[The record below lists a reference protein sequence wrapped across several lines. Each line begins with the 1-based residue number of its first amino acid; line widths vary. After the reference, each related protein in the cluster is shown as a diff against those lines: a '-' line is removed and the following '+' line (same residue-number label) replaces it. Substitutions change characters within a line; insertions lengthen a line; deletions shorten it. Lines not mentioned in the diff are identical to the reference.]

1 MRLIIKALDALNE
14 KNGSSRQ
21 SIKKFIQAHDKSITD
36 NEINLSI
43 RKGII
48 DGIFSQP
55 KGVSGPIKYNFD
67 KNTIDFATSVIIDCL
82 HNSFIKPLPEKEIKQ
97 YIQIYY
103 DDIPDNI
110 IDKCLKKGIDLG
122 FFLKK
127 INGFILNINNEIYK
141 KYIKNKENEDKDK
154 YSDEYEENDEE

>member
-14 KNGSSRQ
+14 KNGSS
-21 SIKKFIQAHDKSITD
+21 IQAHDKYITD

-67 KNTIDFATSVIIDCL
+67 KNTIDFFL
-82 HNSFIKPLPEKEIKQ
+82 HIW
-97 YIQIYY
+97 
-103 DDIPDNI
+103 
-110 IDKCLKKGIDLG
+110 
-122 FFLKK
+122 
-127 INGFILNINNEIYK
+127 
-141 KYIKNKENEDKDK
+141 KD
-154 YSDEYEENDEE
+154 